1 MKPTH
6 FFGTD
11 GIRGLYGHYP
21 LTPKG
26 MWSLGVALGRWI
38 LDHDSVNPFVLI
50 GKDTRASCQAIEQAL
65 CAGLDVCGI
74 RAISI
79 GCAPTPAVSFLTRA
93 HSASAGLMISASHNP
108 SMYNGIK
115 IFNRIGE
122 KLSIEQEQ
130 LISSYISGDHCGENH
145 HGSASTPIHSG
156 TDYLKEYQDFLIQN
170 TPELPPLRIVVDC
183 AHGAYSATAAHILQE
198 KGADVVDVLG
208 CSPDGHNINAECGA
222 VYPERLA
229 HAVVQHG
236 ADVGISFDGDGD
248 RVILVTADG
257 QIQDGDQILALLAEN
272 RFVEHKAFIGQWHQV
287 GHADV
292 ENSPLGIL
300 NTGLG
305 PDYVGNRVSPRMV
318 HPTFSGVVGTVL
330 SNLGLERFLQSKNIP
345 FVRTHVG
352 DRWIA
357 KKLKELGWTLGGES
371 CGHIILADA
380 LPTGDG
386 LLAGLHALHYIG
398 THIHRHGHG
407 AEKNQGL
414 FPIFQP
420 TPSAMVNMTL
430 RVPQFCQHAKFLD
443 YYQKIQSQMGE
454 DERVLLR
461 PSGTEPLLRIL
472 VEGASQEFVSHLAK
486 TIANDLEEQQ
496 CALENQRV

>member
-1 MKPTH
+1 MKPGR

-21 LTPKG
+21 LTPQG

-38 LDHDSVNPFVLI
+38 LDHDLANPFVFI
-50 GKDTRASCQAIEQAL
+50 GKDTRASCGPIEQAL
-65 CAGLDVCGI
+65 CGGLGSCGI
-74 RAISI
+74 PTISI

-108 SMYNGIK
+108 AMYNGVK
-115 IFNRIGE
+115 IFNRAGE
-122 KLSIEQEQ
+122 KLSIDQEHT
-130 LISSYISGDHCGENH
+130 ISSYISEDHDDEH
-145 HGSASTPIHSG
+145 HYGSASTPIHG
-156 TDYLKEYQDFLIQN
+156 GADYLKEYQDFLIQN
-170 TPELPPLRIVVDC
+170 TEPLPPLRIVVDC
-183 AHGAYSATAAHILQE
+183 AHGVYSATAAHILQE
-198 KGADVVDVLG
+198 KGAEVVDVLG
-208 CSPDGHNINAECGA
+208 ANPDGHNINAECGA
-222 VYPERLA
+222 VYPQRLA
-229 HAVVQHG
+229 HAVVHHG

-257 QIQDGDQILALLAEN
+257 KIQDGDQILALLAEK
-272 RFVEHKAFIGQWHQV
+272 RFGTHHAFIGLDTMATGQEQSKS
-287 GHADV
+287 
-292 ENSPLGIL
+292 SP
-300 NTGLG
+300 
-305 PDYVGNRVSPRMV
+305 SE
-318 HPTFSGVVGTVL
+318 SCGVVGTVL
-330 SNLGLERFLQSKNIP
+330 SNLGLERFLQSKHIP

-357 KKLKELGWTLGGES
+357 QKLKELGWTLGGES

-386 LLAGLHALHYIG
+386 LLAGLHALHHIG
-398 THIHRHGHG
+398 MHIHRHGHG
-407 AEKNQGL
+407 AQKDQGL

-430 RVPQFCQHAKFLD
+430 RMPQFFQHPTFLD

-454 DERVLLR
+454 NQRVLLR

-472 VEGASQEFVSHLAK
+472 VEGASQEFVSHLAQ
-486 TIANDLEEQQ
+486 TIAKDLDEQQ
-496 CALENQRV
+496 CALEDQRV